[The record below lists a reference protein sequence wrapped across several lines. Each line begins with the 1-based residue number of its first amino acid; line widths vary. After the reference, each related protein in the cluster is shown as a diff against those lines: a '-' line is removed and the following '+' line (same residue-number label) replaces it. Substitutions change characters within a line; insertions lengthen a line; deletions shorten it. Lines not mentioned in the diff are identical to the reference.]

1 MVNWRIEKETK
12 DFVDAVSVRT
22 NARARIPMSVLRP
35 TTRSAAGMETM
46 EIIDPPDYIVIGRFP
61 GDESFWDDR
70 EPDAILRRRLPHL
83 ESREAYLVAAGR
95 NNVNLAAPGT
105 HFLAVVSPT
114 LIPPTW
120 SFWSIKTDSLDD
132 ARILALWWN
141 STYHLAQ
148 LIENRHEVGGSWMG
162 WLRDTLHRLNV
173 LNPKALSPETKRGL
187 LQVYETWKAVR
198 FPPLLDQLKRHY
210 EGRLAIDR
218 AIAQAL
224 GLPENETGVPKLYD
238 RLALRIEGL
247 RDLMGRD

>member
-1 MVNWRIEKETK
+1 M
-12 DFVDAVSVRT
+12 
-22 NARARIPMSVLRP
+22 
-35 TTRSAAGMETM
+35 
-46 EIIDPPDYIVIGRFP
+46 IDPPDYIVIGRFP

-70 EPDAILRRRLPHL
+70 DPDAILRRRLPHL

-162 WLRDTLHRLNV
+162 WLRDTLNRLSV

-198 FPPLLDQLKRHY
+198 FPPLLDQLKRHH
-210 EGRLAIDR
+210 EGRFAVDR

-224 GLPENETGVPKLYD
+224 GVPENETGVPKLYD